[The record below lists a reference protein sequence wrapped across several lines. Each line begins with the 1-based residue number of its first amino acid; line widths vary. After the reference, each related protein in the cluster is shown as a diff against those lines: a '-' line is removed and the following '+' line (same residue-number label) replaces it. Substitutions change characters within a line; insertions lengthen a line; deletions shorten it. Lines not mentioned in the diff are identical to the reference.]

1 MPDPATSERTP
12 AILRTSQG
20 GVLVQI
26 RDTGIGIPP
35 EHLPHVFERFYRVD
49 RSRTRSTGGTGIGL
63 AIVKELV
70 QAHGGQVAITSMPGS
85 GTTVSL
91 TLPVAPTPPAG
102 GTSADVVPAP
112 SAAGAD

>member
-1 MPDPATSERTP
+1 MHA
-12 AILRTSQG
+12 Q
-20 GVLVQI
+20 
-26 RDTGIGIPP
+26 
-35 EHLPHVFERFYRVD
+35 H
-49 RSRTRSTGGTGIGL
+49 GGTGIGL

-70 QAHGGQVAITSMPGS
+70 QAHGGQVAITNTPGS

-91 TLPVAPTPPAG
+91 TLPVAPTRPAS